1 MRKQNYLASAECHEI
16 GDRPLGN
23 MSGSLEKKILFLR
36 QSQRPSGM
44 FFPGTQG
51 SVSHIFWLSWQKYR
65 ALGDQSDGDYKRFN
79 RQKIG
84 ERGRGASFAA
94 LNIKISVLLTSW
106 SLASLC
112 CEVGTE
118 FGLELERLMAPEP
131 MRLWPLSASWPGSMS
146 PERPPLASPRS
157 LSESVSAMLS
167 VSSWKNGKVKNKLSQ
182 QLMHCPL

>member
-1 MRKQNYLASAECHEI
+1 MPWNWWQTTGKYIRKFDEQ
-16 GDRPLGN
+16 
-23 MSGSLEKKILFLR
+23 ILF
-36 QSQRPSGM
+36 
-44 FFPGTQG
+44 FKTITANWNVFPRTQG

-167 VSSWKNGKVKNKLSQ
+167 VSSWNKWQ
-182 QLMHCPL
+182 GEK